1 MAEFKRPT
9 AALLEGG
16 RAANLIPNED
26 EVWFTASELEDLGL
40 PGLPGDKRSINRRA
54 QAERWATRIG
64 PDSRL
69 LVRKRAGRG
78 GGVEFHASLLPGE
91 ARIELARRGIIRTRP
106 QEASSGRDTAWA
118 WFDKQRG
125 KVKAEAECR
134 LDIVNAI
141 ELLCAGGASR
151 TAAVAAASYD
161 SGVGRSTL
169 WTWLRAVEGIPRAD
183 WLVALA
189 PRRQGGGAEAEI
201 HPDLWIAF
209 VSDYLRAS
217 APTLTSCYYRVAR
230 MAEQRGLLMASE
242 RTFRRRIE
250 RQYPAAVLT
259 LKREGEEALRR
270 SIPAQRRSVADLR
283 ALEWVNI
290 DGHKFDVFVKTAD
303 GRVIRPIM
311 VAIQDIYSRK
321 ILAWRLG
328 GEESAIQ
335 TRLTFA
341 DLFRNFGI
349 PAHCTLDNGRAFASK
364 WITGGAKS
372 RFRFKI
378 RPEEPTGLLT
388 GLGVRIHWALP
399 FRGQSKPIERAFRDL
414 CDSIAKH
421 PACEGAYTGNSP
433 MAKPENYGSRAVEW
447 DRFAALVDDE
457 IAAHNARAGRRT
469 QTANGRSFD
478 EVFFESYAAGTIS
491 KVATPEQLRMALLAA
506 DQKLVNRQTGELE
519 LHGNRY
525 WHPELSS
532 LRGDRV
538 TVRFDP
544 DNLHCEVHVYDLE
557 GRYIVAAP
565 LLVDSGFAEAAGA
578 KEAAKRSAD
587 FRKATKAQAAAAD
600 LIAPDQLADLQAGVT
615 PARAPAAGAVRP
627 VRPAGRAVGIP
638 RPESTTA
645 PAEPT
650 PISTLERMRL
660 GRAKLAA
667 SNN

>member
-1 MAEFKRPT
+1 MAT
-9 AALLEGG
+9 CAQH
-16 RAANLIPNED
+16 LIPLED
-26 EVWFTASELEDLGL
+26 DAWFTASELEELGL
-40 PGLPGDKRSINRRA
+40 PGLPSDKRSINRRA
-54 QAERWATRIG
+54 QTERWATRLG
-64 PDSRL
+64 PNNRL
-69 LVRKRAGRG
+69 LVRKRVGRG

-106 QEASSGRDTAWA
+106 QEAGSGQESAWA
-118 WFDKQRG
+118 WFDKQSR
-125 KVKAEAECR
+125 KVKDEAQRR
-134 LDIVNAI
+134 LGIVNAI
-141 ELLCAGGASR
+141 ELLCEAGATR
-151 TAAVAAASYD
+151 TAAVAATSDD

-169 WTWLRAVEGIPRAD
+169 WNWMRMVEGIDRAD

-217 APTLTSCYYRVAR
+217 APTLTSCYCRVAR
-230 MAEQRGLLMASE
+230 MAEQRGLSMASE
-242 RTFRRRIE
+242 RTFRRRLE
-250 RQYPAAVLT
+250 REYPASVLT

-270 SIPAQRRSVADLR
+270 SIPAQRRSVEELR

-290 DGHKFDVFVKTAD
+290 DGHKFDVFVKAPD

-321 ILAWRLG
+321 VVAWRLG

-349 PAHCTLDNGRAFASK
+349 PANCVLDNGRAFASK

-378 RPEEPTGLLT
+378 RPEEPTGLLS

-399 FRGQSKPIERAFRDL
+399 YRGQSKPIERAFRDL

-447 DRFAALVDDE
+447 DRFVALVDEE
-457 IAAHNARAGRRT
+457 IAAHNARTGRRT
-469 QTANGRSFD
+469 QIANGRSFD
-478 EVFFESYAAGTIS
+478 DVFFESYAASTIG
-491 KVATPEQLRMALLAA
+491 KATPEQLRMALLAA
-506 DQKLVNRQTGELE
+506 DQKLVNRQTGEIE

-525 WHPELSS
+525 WHAELSS
-532 LRGDRV
+532 LRGDKV

-544 DNLHCEVHVYDLE
+544 DNLHSEIHVYDLE
-557 GRYIVAAP
+557 GRYITAAE
-565 LLVDSGFAEAAGA
+565 LIADTGFAEAAGA
-578 KEAAKRSAD
+578 KEAAKRLAGYKKQV
-587 FRKATKAQAAAAD
+587 KATAEAAD
-600 LIAPDQLADLQAGVT
+600 LISADQLADLQAGVAAAPT
-615 PARAPAAGAVRP
+615 PKAGAVRP
-627 VRPAGRAVGIP
+627 VRPAGRAVGGP
-638 RPESTTA
+638 GTTNRDDA
-645 PAEPT
+645 GSADVL
-650 PISTLERMRL
+650 PIDRMMR
-660 GRAKLAA
+660 GFAKLTA
-667 SNN
+667 NNT

>member
-1 MAEFKRPT
+1 MASR
-9 AALLEGG
+9 ALHP
-16 RAANLIPNED
+16 IPMED
-26 EVWFTASELEDLGL
+26 DAWFTASELEELGL

-54 QAERWATRIG
+54 QAERWASRLG
-64 PDSRL
+64 VDNRL
-69 LVRKRAGRG
+69 LVRKRQGRG

-106 QEASSGRDTAWA
+106 AEAAEHTTAWG
-118 WFDKQRG
+118 WFDKQSA
-125 KVKAEAECR
+125 KVKAEAQRR

-141 ELLCAGGASR
+141 ELLCEAGSTR
-151 TAAVAAASYD
+151 SSAVAAASDQY
-161 SGVGRSTL
+161 GVGRSTL
-169 WTWLRAVEGIPRAD
+169 WNWLRAVEGIGRPD

-201 HPDLWIAF
+201 HPELWTAF
-209 VSDYLRAS
+209 ISDYLRAS
-217 APTLTSCYYRVAR
+217 APTLTSCYHRVAR
-230 MAEQRGLLMASE
+230 MAQQKCIPLPSE
-242 RTFRRRIE
+242 RTFRRRVE
-250 RQYPAAVLT
+250 REYPAAVLT

-270 SIPAQRRSVADLR
+270 SIPAQRRSVEELR

-311 VAIQDIYSRK
+311 LAIQDIYSRK

-335 TRLTFA
+335 TRLAFA

-349 PAHCTLDNGRAFASK
+349 PANCVLDNGRAFASK

-433 MAKPENYGSRAVEW
+433 MAKPENYGERAVEW
-447 DRFAALVDDE
+447 DRFAALVDEE

-478 EVFFESYAAGTIS
+478 EVFFESYAASTIG
-491 KVATPEQLRMALLAA
+491 KATPEQLRMALLAA
-506 DQKLVNRQTGELE
+506 DQKLINRQTGEIE

-532 LRGDRV
+532 LRGERV

-544 DNLHCEVHVYDLE
+544 DALHSEIHVYDIE
-557 GRYIVAAP
+557 GRYITAAE
-565 LLVDSGFAEAAGA
+565 LIADTGFSDAAGA
-578 KEAAKRSAD
+578 KEAAKRLAGYKKQVKAMAEAEELISAE
-587 FRKATKAQAAAAD
+587 
-600 LIAPDQLADLQAGVT
+600 QLADLQAGV
-615 PARAPAAGAVRP
+615 APAPAPQAGAVRP
-627 VRPAGRAVGIP
+627 VRVAAANTRNSPSDEPADVL
-638 RPESTTA
+638 
-645 PAEPT
+645 
-650 PISTLERMRL
+650 PIDRMRRGL
-660 GRAKLAA
+660 ARLAA
-667 SNN
+667 NNT